1 MSELVPVNIV
11 IADRTYRVKVSP
23 VDEESVLKSA
33 ALVNEKILAFKN
45 QFAGKDLQDYIAMVL
60 IWFVSEQANP
70 TEHPMVW
77 EDLSQKLADLNDLV
91 DQMLAEK

>member
-1 MSELVPVNIV
+1 MSELVPINIV
-11 IADRTYRVKVSP
+11 IADRTYRVKVNP

-60 IWFVSEQANP
+60 IWFVSEQSN
-70 TEHPMVW
+70 TNEHPIIW
-77 EDLSQKLADLNDLV
+77 EDLSQKLANLNELV
-91 DQMLAEK
+91 DQLLAEK

>member
-1 MSELVPVNIV
+1 MAELVPINIV

-23 VDEESVLKSA
+23 SDEERVLKSA

-60 IWFVSEQANP
+60 IWFVSEQSNP
-70 TEHPMVW
+70 NEHPIIW